1 VLAGKPS
8 PDRPRGWIGGSQYE
22 PNAKVCAQ
30 VRAAALMAL
39 HTSWPGTELREM
51 TRSAANSTA
60 EERGRSMTGMNPGGA
75 EPAVT
80 VVDTG
85 VMGSAMAAI

>member
-1 VLAGKPS
+1 
-8 PDRPRGWIGGSQYE
+8 
-22 PNAKVCAQ
+22 
-30 VRAAALMAL
+30 
-39 HTSWPGTELREM
+39 M
-51 TRSAANSTA
+51 TRSAANRTA
-60 EERGRSMTGMNPGGA
+60 EERSRSMTGMNLGGA